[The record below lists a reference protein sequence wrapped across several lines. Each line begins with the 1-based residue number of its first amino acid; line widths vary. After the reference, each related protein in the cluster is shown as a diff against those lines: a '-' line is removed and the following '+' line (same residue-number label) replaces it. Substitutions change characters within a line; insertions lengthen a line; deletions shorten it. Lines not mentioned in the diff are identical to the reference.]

1 MKGTPFKIR
10 RISPFMKAEQGLMGE
25 VLQQPEVT
33 PELEV
38 TPEQDLM
45 QEPVVAPQMQDTD
58 PYKGK
63 AELYSNELDYA
74 TKEYGSSSVEDIGI
88 ILGELGGNLDVAPED
103 IFDGVLNE
111 YKILGDGEEFNDGK
125 AYTTAKGVR
134 KKIFPYGN
142 IESVKQDDGNY
153 IETISITAENHPLYG
168 NTYTRTEMD
177 NPEAKT
183 KKPFKDLAALI
194 SGYESNFMMGP
205 PELITEEMV
214 YGTRSGWSFKG
225 VGLPGVGREG
235 GKMAWTHSQ
244 QGKLE
249 KLIDGMTKN
258 GEPISD
264 EESSKLKEETKNIF
278 RRYKQPTI
286 TKTTLN

>member
-1 MKGTPFKIR
+1 MKGTPFKTLR
-10 RISPFMKAEQGLMGE
+10 SSPFMQPEGGVGGA
-25 VLQQPEVT
+25 LQEPEVT
-33 PELEV
+33 K
-38 TPEQDLM
+38 EQDLM

-63 AELYSNELDYA
+63 AELYSSELDYA
-74 TKEYGSSSVEDIGI
+74 AKEYGSSSVEDIGI
-88 ILGELGGNLDVAPED
+88 TLGELGGNLDVAPED

-111 YKILGDGEEFNDGK
+111 YKILGDNEEFNDGK
-125 AYTTAKGVR
+125 AYTTARGVR

-142 IESVKQDDGNY
+142 IESVQQDDGKY

-177 NPEAKT
+177 NPDHKT

-205 PELITEEMV
+205 PELITEGMV
-214 YGTRSGWSFKG
+214 DGTIKGGWSFKG
-225 VGLPGVGREG
+225 VGLPGVSREG

-244 QGKLE
+244 QRELE
-249 KLIDGMTKN
+249 DLIDGMTKN

-264 EESSKLKEETKNIF
+264 EENSKLKEGTKNIF
-278 RRYKQPTI
+278 RRYSRPTI
-286 TKTTLN
+286 TKTTLKKE